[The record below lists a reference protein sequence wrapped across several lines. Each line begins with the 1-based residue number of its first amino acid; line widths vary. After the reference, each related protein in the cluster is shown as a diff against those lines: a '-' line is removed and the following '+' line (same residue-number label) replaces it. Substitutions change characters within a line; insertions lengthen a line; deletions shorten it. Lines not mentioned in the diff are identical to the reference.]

1 MVAKNE
7 QQFDNFHAQNKEKLS
22 NFHKPQ
28 NPKKIKTIKISM
40 NIQPL
45 YKFPVQDG
53 FDVRDVTEL
62 DFDIV
67 PFFDELYINLDSIRG
82 TQYRDDLD
90 FQLNIRNNQLTQRTR
105 SYTKI
110 VFSGHKGSGKTI
122 ELGKYHKEI
131 NHPDR
136 YFSIFIQLENETNL
150 ARFEP
155 EDLFVMLIAK
165 LIERCKKDRI
175 SIKDDYLDNIAEEWI
190 QDVDLKT
197 EVTDVFKH
205 ELNAKA
211 GFGFK
216 FFDFFN
222 VGTGFK
228 TVFGGESKT
237 AKIIR
242 RKVKQNTLGLIAQF
256 NEILE
261 ELREELQTRHGYKDI
276 LFIMDGSEKIKQ
288 ETYQYLFI
296 ENNHLI
302 RNLNAN
308 CIFAIPIN
316 FFFAINASLAAGFF
330 ERSILPMIK
339 VNEQSKKRLAEI
351 LTKRIDPKFF
361 GDQVLDKIAEQSGG
375 SVRQLLGITNR
386 AIMDARGET
395 ITLQSLQQ
403 SLKLYGSFLNERLN
417 TEETQ
422 ILKDFYQQ
430 KIELKPADEITGRL
444 LFSLALLKYNGH
456 YKVNPILLPFIN
468 VTS

>member
-1 MVAKNE
+1 MSPTNNNTE
-7 QQFDNFHAQNKEKLS
+7 
-22 NFHKPQ
+22 
-28 NPKKIKTIKISM
+28 
-40 NIQPL
+40 PL
-45 YKFPVQDG
+45 YTFPVQNG

-67 PFFDELYINLDSIRG
+67 PYFDELYLNLDSIRG
-82 TQYRDDLD
+82 TKYRDDLD
-90 FQLNIRNNQLTQRTR
+90 FQLNIDNNELTQRTK

-122 ELGKYHKEI
+122 ELGKYHKTI
-131 NHPDR
+131 NDPNR
-136 YFSIFIQLENETNL
+136 YFSVFIQLENETNL

-165 LIERCKKDRI
+165 LIERCQTEHI

-190 QDVDLKT
+190 KDVDLKT

-205 ELNAKA
+205 ELNASA
-211 GFGFK
+211 GFGVKLFS
-216 FFDFFN
+216 FFN
-222 VGTGFK
+222 AKTGFK

-237 AKIIR
+237 AKVIR

-261 ELREELQTRHGYKDI
+261 ELRAELKRNHGYKDI

-296 ENNHLI
+296 DNNHLL

-316 FFFAINASLAAGFF
+316 FFFAINASVAAGFF
-330 ERSILPMIK
+330 ERSILPMIVVDEK
-339 VNEQSKKRLAEI
+339 SKKLLADI
-351 LTKRIDPKFF
+351 LTKRISPTFF

-375 SVRQLLGITNR
+375 SFRQLLGITNR
-386 AIMDARGET
+386 AIMDTKGKAIT
-395 ITLQSLQQ
+395 IESLEA
-403 SLKLYGSFLNERLN
+403 SLKLYGRFLYERLN

-422 ILKDFYQQ
+422 LLKNFHKAQ
-430 KIELKPADEITGRL
+430 IELKPADEITGRL

-456 YKVNPILLPFIN
+456 YKVNPVIIPYL
-468 VTS
+468 TS